1 MPEGTV
7 TARRVSPKGAA
18 VIVID
23 GADYYAGRTDVSDIR
38 VGDRIS
44 FDSAEFAP
52 GRYGLN
58 GWKRL
63 AGVQNTATQNYVPG
77 QQVSG
82 LPMVQTGWSESE
94 RLTISNWVAH
104 AIGAGVIKEPEQIEK
119 WVSAARTAIREQSK

>member
-58 GWKRL
+58 SWKRI
-63 AGVQNTATQNYVPG
+63 A
-77 QQVSG
+77 
-82 LPMVQTGWSESE
+82 LPYGMTPEQKYAPSSESKQTGWSESE

-104 AIGAGVIKEPEQIEK
+104 AIGAGVIKTPMEIEQ
-119 WVSAARTAIREQSK
+119 WVSASRNAIREQSK